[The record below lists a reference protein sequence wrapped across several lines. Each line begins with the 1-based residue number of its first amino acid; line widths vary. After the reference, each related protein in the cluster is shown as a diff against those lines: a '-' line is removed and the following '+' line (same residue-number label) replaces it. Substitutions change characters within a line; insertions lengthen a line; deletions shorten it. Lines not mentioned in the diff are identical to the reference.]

1 MARKHL
7 GHIDYAVVCCPSL
20 RSAQSGASRA
30 RFILAVP
37 LPYYRENSY
46 ILTSSRL
53 EKSRSQRVLWL
64 LEELKVDYELKI
76 YKRKDML
83 APAELKEVHPLGK
96 SPIVTVETEG
106 TPKPLVLAESGFIFE
121 YLIDHFGAW
130 LSPKRYCAGKDGQ
143 AGGET
148 EEWMRYKYYMHYA
161 EGSLMP
167 VLVMFLVFNGKSK
180 L

>member
-1 MARKHL
+1 
-7 GHIDYAVVCCPSL
+7 
-20 RSAQSGASRA
+20 
-30 RFILAVP
+30 
-37 LPYYRENSY
+37 
-46 ILTSSRL
+46 
-53 EKSRSQRVLWL
+53 
-64 LEELKVDYELKI
+64 
-76 YKRKDML
+76 ML

-106 TPKPLVLAESGFIFE
+106 TPKPMVLAESGFIFE
-121 YLIDHFGAW
+121 YLVDHFGAW
-130 LSPKRYCAGKDGQ
+130 LAPKRYCAGKDGQ
-143 AGGET
+143 AGGES

>member
-1 MARKHL
+1 
-7 GHIDYAVVCCPSL
+7 
-20 RSAQSGASRA
+20 
-30 RFILAVP
+30 
-37 LPYYRENSY
+37 
-46 ILTSSRL
+46 
-53 EKSRSQRVLWL
+53 
-64 LEELKVDYELKI
+64 
-76 YKRKDML
+76 ML

-106 TPKPLVLAESGFIFE
+106 TPKPIVLAESGFIFE

-130 LSPKRYCAGKDGQ
+130 LVPKRYCADKDGQ

-180 L
+180 P